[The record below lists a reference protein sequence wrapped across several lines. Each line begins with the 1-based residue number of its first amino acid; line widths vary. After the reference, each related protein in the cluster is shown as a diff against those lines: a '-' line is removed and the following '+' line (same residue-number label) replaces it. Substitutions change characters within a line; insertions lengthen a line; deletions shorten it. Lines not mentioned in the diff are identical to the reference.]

1 MSLIVETCRSTLD
14 VHCEGRGGCGSVGRF
29 RGLGVGVSPHL
40 SYKCSDS
47 VSVRVW
53 CLHQF
58 AGLSPAPARLLLSCP
73 KRVKTSAKME
83 AIKKKM
89 LMLKLDKENA
99 LEQAERAEG
108 DKVGAEER
116 SKQVGKKK
124 TQRQVFH

>member
-1 MSLIVETCRSTLD
+1 MSLIVETCRSTFDL
-14 VHCEGRGGCGSVGRF
+14 HHGCEGRGGCGGGVGRF

-40 SYKCSDS
+40 SYKWSGS
-47 VSVRVW
+47 ISVRVW

-58 AGLSPAPARLLLSCP
+58 AGLSPAPAHLLLSCP
-73 KRVKTSAKME
+73 KRATTSAKME

-116 SKQVGKKK
+116 SKQVGKNPE
-124 TQRQVFH
+124 TGI